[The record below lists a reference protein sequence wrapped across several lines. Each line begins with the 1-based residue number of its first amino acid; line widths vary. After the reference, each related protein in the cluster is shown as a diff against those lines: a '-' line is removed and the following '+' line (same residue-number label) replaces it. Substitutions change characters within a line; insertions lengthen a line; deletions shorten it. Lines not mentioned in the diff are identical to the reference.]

1 MDSVDD
7 AIILAGGNGTRM
19 LPASLYMPKE
29 TMPLVDTPI
38 LNHLIWEATRAGVKR
53 IHLVL
58 SPHKKDILE
67 RFIVN
72 GAIHGEDVRPDLPR
86 DSLSLKSDGVE
97 IIPHLQLSAGGVAD
111 AISVALDE
119 ISGPFLVILG
129 DMLILEEHLSPIFS
143 GPDKGSSAS
152 KKLVSRFKEEGKPC
166 VGVFPVEM
174 SEVSNYGV
182 ANLKGDTVVE
192 IVEKP
197 LESEAPSNYVLCGR
211 YLFPSET
218 KDILEGYPVSEF
230 GELQSIFLMRDLIG
244 NRGLDA
250 VKFDNMSMYDSG
262 DPIIWLKSQIDHAL
276 RREDIGND
284 LSEWLNERMKS
295 FLM

>member
-1 MDSVDD
+1 MVGVDD

-58 SPHKKDILE
+58 SKSKKRVLD
-67 RFIVN
+67 RFIAN
-72 GAIHGEDVRPDLPR
+72 GSIHDNEVRSDLPR
-86 DSLSLKSDGVE
+86 EALSLGSEGVE
-97 IIPHLQLSAGGVAD
+97 IIPHLQLSADGVAD
-111 AISVALDE
+111 AISAALDE

-129 DMLILEEHLSPIFS
+129 DMLVLEEHLSPMFS
-143 GPDKGSSAS
+143 GPTGGSSAS
-152 KKLVSRFKEEGKPC
+152 KKLVSKFEEEGKPC
-166 VGVFPVEM
+166 VGIFPVDK

-182 ANLKGDTVVE
+182 VELLENEVVG

-211 YLFPSET
+211 YLFPVET
-218 KDILEGYPVSEF
+218 QEILEGYPVSEY
-230 GELQSIFLMRDLIG
+230 GELQSIFFMRHLID
-244 NRGLDA
+244 NHGLNA
-250 VKFDNMSMYDSG
+250 VKFDDMSMYDSG
-262 DPIIWLKSQIDHAL
+262 EPLIWLKSQIDHAL
-276 RREDIGND
+276 RREDFGND
-284 LSEWLNERMKS
+284 LAEWFTERLKK
-295 FLM
+295 